1 MNVIKGFIVGASMLV
16 PGFSGGTMAMILG
29 IYDKLIASLSG
40 ILSFSKNEN
49 YIKFFNSNSFFNR
62 SFAWNDFSF
71 KTFIG
76 NNRKI
81 FYNIMFLFYGSGFGR
96 F

>member
-49 YIKFFNSNSFFNR
+49 YFIKNKSNFLIVIL
-62 SFAWNDFSF
+62 FS
-71 KTFIG
+71 IG
-76 NNRKI
+76 ALLGMILVSKPLSVI
-81 FYNIMFLFYGSGFGR
+81 IEKFL
-96 F
+96 